1 MLITV
6 IGKALP
12 SSRHWL
18 PVRQFGQTK
27 QSLMLLSVFVLRER
41 NTKPKKKKN
50 KHNKRGIGR
59 VLASTT
65 SNGFEN
71 GKDIALPSEESYG
84 CDSGRL

>member
-6 IGKALP
+6 VGKALP

-41 NTKPKKKKN
+41 NKKKTS
-50 KHNKRGIGR
+50 ITSA
-59 VLASTT
+59 VLA
-65 SNGFEN
+65 GFYLRRRVM
-71 GKDIALPSEESYG
+71 ALKTA
-84 CDSGRL
+84 RI